1 MGAAAGPN
9 VVEDGLVLA
18 LDAGN
23 SKNYNVGVSTN
34 WTDTIG
40 GNNGTLNG
48 GTYHTDGP
56 FVGAGYVEFDGTGD
70 KLSLDDSSDWDFG
83 SENFTIEFFLYADDL
98 SSRRALVT
106 QRNANSV
113 YAPFYL
119 GYNASNNLRLYAS
132 SDGSNWDIADD
143 VNFGSL
149 TTNRWY
155 HIALIR
161 NGTQFVGYVDGTGT
175 NLVTSSAT
183 LVSSSHS
190 LAIGG
195 DLNTTTFDLDGK
207 ISNLR
212 IVKGTALYTSNFT
225 PPTTTLTNVTN
236 TVLLTC
242 QGNTIEDASSSAHT
256 ITVNGDAAANLGSPA
271 SAFEFDGVDD
281 EITIP
286 YTPNLAFTDAIFSC
300 EAWVYADTLVD
311 GSKEFSIINK
321 RGNNSTQN
329 TNRPYV
335 FEVNGDGRVRWIL
348 DDATTICDTASGLI
362 QTGQWYHLAATHDG
376 TNAKI
381 YVNGIE
387 NVSVAS
393 GTSSLNDTGDIPTR
407 IGWRY
412 QNSSINYSDGR
423 IGEVRI
429 YPRALTAAQVFQ
441 NYNALKGR
449 YIN

>member
-1 MGAAAGPN
+1 MALQHSPRI
-9 VVEDGLVLA
+9 VSEGLILS

-23 SKNYNVGVSTN
+23 PKNYNVGVSTN
-34 WTDTIG
+34 WVDSVG
-40 GNNGTLNG
+40 GNNGTLVN

-83 SENFTIEFFLYADDL
+83 SGNFTIEFFLYADDL
-98 SSRRALVT
+98 SSITTLVT
-106 QRNANSV
+106 QRNTNSV
-113 YAPFYL
+113 YSPFYL
-119 GYNASNNLRLYAS
+119 GYNASNNLRFFAS
-132 SDGSNWDIADD
+132 STGNTWDIANN
-143 VNFGSL
+143 VTFGTL

-155 HIALIR
+155 HIAIIR

-183 LVSSSHS
+183 LVSSSQS

-195 DLNTTTFDLDGK
+195 ELNSTTYDLDGK

-212 IVKGTALYTSNFT
+212 IIKGTALYTSAFT
-225 PPTTTLTNVTN
+225 PPPTTLTAVPN

-242 QGNTIEDASSSAHT
+242 QGNTITDASSSTHT
-256 ITVNGDAAANLGSPA
+256 ITTNGDAAANLGFPA
-271 SAFEFDGVDD
+271 SAFEFDGTDD
-281 EITIP
+281 AITIA
-286 YTPNLAFTDAIFSC
+286 YTPDLAFTDAIFSC
-300 EAWVYADTLVD
+300 EAWIYVD
-311 GSKEFSIINK
+311 SLSNNFPIVNK

-335 FEVNGDGRVRWIL
+335 FEVNSDGKIRWIL
-348 DDATTICDTASGLI
+348 DGATTICDTATGLI

-381 YVNGIE
+381 YVNGVL
-387 NVSVAS
+387 NTTQSS
-393 GTSSLNDTGDIPTR
+393 GTSSLNDTADIPTR

-412 QNSSINYSDGR
+412 QNSSIAYGDGNIAILR
-423 IGEVRI
+423 F
-429 YPRALTAAQVFQ
+429 YNKSLTAAEVLQ
-441 NYNALKGR
+441 NYDALKGR
-449 YIN
+449 YV